1 MGLSLQLPTVLQ
13 GLFQELRLRR
23 ITRNDYAT
31 LEDREKIAVA
41 KESRMIAN
49 TVIVPGVLLKSG
61 KAKDE
66 GDGSR
71 VGEGFAE
78 AL

>member
-61 KAKDE
+61 KAKD
-66 GDGSR
+66 
-71 VGEGFAE
+71 GEKQRRWQ
-78 AL
+78 